1 MKIRLLIAAL
11 MVAIA
16 TSLSACS
23 MPSWLVEKQ
32 PDLSPRYSGKVLEA
46 VDQTWSRG
54 GSYKAVRVLFED
66 GAERSLTCTNDIYRG
81 NYLCPYLKVG
91 DNIGFNL
98 KMQPILF
105 GDSYESD
112 RIAHLVRLSTTEK

>member
-32 PDLSPRYSGKVLEA
+32 PDLSPRYSGTVLEA
-46 VDQTWSRG
+46 VDQNAHYGS
-54 GSYKAVRVLFED
+54 SYKAILVQFED
-66 GAERSLTCTNDIYRG
+66 GSIRSLTCSNGWAGNDV
-81 NYLCPYLKVG
+81 CPFLKPT
-91 DNIGFNL
+91 DKISFNL
-98 KMQPILF
+98 KMTDYII
-105 GDSYESD
+105 GANEETDSI
-112 RIAHLVRLSTTEK
+112 RNIVRLSTTEK